1 MHRRRRFSGQRPLA
15 WVGQEYRIH
24 SANWAASGI
33 QIACINLHYDLK
45 VIKQTQIIAH
55 VYIFFVIK
63 LKLILFCYYKFGK
76 EVGRGLSICAI
87 LKRNFFWHIPPFLA
101 EVNVCSDSRH
111 GSCHRNK

>member
-33 QIACINLHYDLK
+33 QIACINLNYDLK

-63 LKLILFCYYKFGK
+63 IKTHSFFVITNLARKSVGACQSVLF
-76 EVGRGLSICAI
+76 
-87 LKRNFFWHIPPFLA
+87 
-101 EVNVCSDSRH
+101 
-111 GSCHRNK
+111 

>member
-33 QIACINLHYDLK
+33 QIACINLNYDLK

-63 LKLILFCYYKFGK
+63 LKLILFLLLQIWQGSRSGPVNLCYFKTQ
-76 EVGRGLSICAI
+76 L
-87 LKRNFFWHIPPFLA
+87 FLA
-101 EVNVCSDSRH
+101 HTTLSSWSQRLL
-111 GSCHRNK
+111 